1 MTAPV
6 QPEFRAPGGNSSSRP
21 SRFTCHAPAWARKS
35 AKFLA
40 FAFVRGTPAGWREA
54 AQMLTVLAPLHARIS
69 LAAAAL
75 GSLPEPA
82 ARIVCE
88 AFLDFREDEVRAK
101 ASETGVGASHP
112 QPALLSVTEEA
123 TDWARFAGPAE
134 RRVYADA
141 IWRLLTPAERR
152 AISKNELP

>member
-1 MTAPV
+1 VTAPV
-6 QPEFRAPGGNSSSRP
+6 QPKFRAPGGNSSSRP
-21 SRFTCHAPAWARKS
+21 SRFTRHAPAWARKS

-54 AQMLTVLAPLHARIS
+54 AQMLNVLAPLHARVS

-88 AFLDFREDEVRAK
+88 ASLDFRDGAVRAK
-101 ASETGVGASHP
+101 ASEMGVGASHP
-112 QPALLSVTEEA
+112 QPALLSVAEEA
-123 TDWARFAGPAE
+123 ADWARFAGPVE
-134 RRVYADA
+134 LRVYAAA

-152 AISKNELP
+152 AIAEHDLP